1 MLNVYSV
8 HVISYIKYFKRGLS
22 ACTEGCTR
30 PNSCDL
36 FMGQPY
42 PRKPIF
48 INNYIA
54 GKNNVI
60 EFQ

>member
-1 MLNVYSV
+1 MFTVYTLY
-8 HVISYIKYFKRGLS
+8 HILYINYFKRGLS

-42 PRKPIF
+42 PRKPII

-54 GKNNVI
+54 GKK
-60 EFQ
+60 